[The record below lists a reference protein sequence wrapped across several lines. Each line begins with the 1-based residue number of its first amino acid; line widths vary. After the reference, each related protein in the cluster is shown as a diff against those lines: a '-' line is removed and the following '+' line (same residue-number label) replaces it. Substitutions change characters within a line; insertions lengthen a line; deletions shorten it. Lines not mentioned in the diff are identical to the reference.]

1 VSRYEQGK
9 RIRVAIDVC
18 AQQRGIVY
26 GVPFSLTLDHCS
38 FADPS
43 AFDSAATVRQ
53 SLSKRHG
60 RLLGLRRVDCGQNN
74 ARLGRSQRLDH
85 VPTSSRL
92 ELIRPDNSPDTVG
105 PDSLGASSFQVR
117 FLAPSAKFRRVMRNV
132 VRALKAMI
140 AVGAAIT
147 LLAPAAEAEP
157 LLQQIAVAHRGGAVT
172 RFGEGT
178 MLSYKDAVDNGAQIL
193 EGDIHW
199 TKDSPSD
206 SDSVGSIVIIHDST
220 LDRVTNCSGSVSSW
234 YWGSI
239 RDKCYVNLG
248 VTSRPKLIRINDLVA
263 LAKAEGKTLA
273 INLKNSTI
281 TTAQAKQLWGH
292 FKNSKVKVHLH
303 ASWGNRA
310 ALYKVRDQ
318 DRADSSWSINYAL
331 STDGAGGWPSVS
343 TVKSFGTYLYAKKSI
358 PASQMRTY
366 KSNGIRVVLWTG
378 NDVEDYKEMTSLEP
392 FGVIVDDVKHFQ
404 AWRQTQI

>member
-1 VSRYEQGK
+1 
-9 RIRVAIDVC
+9 
-18 AQQRGIVY
+18 
-26 GVPFSLTLDHCS
+26 
-38 FADPS
+38 
-43 AFDSAATVRQ
+43 
-53 SLSKRHG
+53 
-60 RLLGLRRVDCGQNN
+60 
-74 ARLGRSQRLDH
+74 
-85 VPTSSRL
+85 
-92 ELIRPDNSPDTVG
+92 
-105 PDSLGASSFQVR
+105 
-117 FLAPSAKFRRVMRNV
+117 MRNV
-132 VRALKAMI
+132 VRALKVMI
-140 AVGAAIT
+140 AVGAALT
-147 LLAPAAEAEP
+147 LLAPAAEAET
-157 LLQQIAVAHRGGAVT
+157 LLEQIAVAHRGGAVT

-178 MLSYKDAVDNGAQIL
+178 MLSYEDAAKSGAEIL

-248 VTSRPKLIRINDLVA
+248 VTTRPKLIRINDLVA
-263 LAKAEGKTLA
+263 FAKAQGKTLA

-331 STDGAGGWPSVS
+331 STDGAGGWPIGRPSEEFRQLLVRQE
-343 TVKSFGTYLYAKKSI
+343 VDFLE
-358 PASQMRTY
+358 
-366 KSNGIRVVLWTG
+366 SNE
-378 NDVEDYKEMTSLEP
+378 DVQ
-392 FGVIVDDVKHFQ
+392 GCQ
-404 AWRQTQI
+404 N